1 MSTAVADAPLPR
13 ADAVP
18 PPPASRVGFFSFAGT
33 SLRGLDPVFW
43 ALLVY
48 LFVPPRP
55 STRSGRI
62 VAKFRPRLL
71 LGALILGVSV
81 IRVVG
86 GRAEVEGRT
95 RPSRCRL
102 GVVGCLRGGNPL
114 RQPLGLRLRT
124 GLDTLLGG
132 RLQTLLLFAL
142 LLVLVRT
149 RRQLMLVVLVFS
161 AGYGFYLLK
170 SFWEFSNGRV
180 YAKSEGIR
188 MVGIGDRY
196 ADPNSFA
203 ATIVFSLPLILWA
216 GIHTRSRFLRF
227 CVLCY
232 GVLSVIAVVLTK
244 SRAGFIL
251 LGLATL
257 YFLFALPS
265 RRIRIAALLLL
276 AVGASVGFTFIPE
289 RTLAR
294 YRGLLGGSSVASDR
308 ESTEGRIEG
317 YRIAWDI
324 FRERPVF
331 GVGPGNFA
339 EYRKRRVDGDT
350 MMPHNLAGL
359 LIATLGLAGTLTFT
373 AYVLATFARALRER
387 RRRRGSADPWEKA
400 MHGLIGAMAFT
411 LLLLFVSG
419 LAAHNLERE
428 GWYVAPALILV
439 AALARP
445 EKVPALAEKEPIS

>member
-1 MSTAVADAPLPR
+1 VSTAVADAPLPR

-18 PPPASRVGFFSFAGT
+18 PPPRPRGFFSFAGT

-48 LFVPPRP
+48 LFVAAAALDEEWA
-55 STRSGRI
+55 I

-71 LGALILGVSV
+71 LGGLILGVSV
-81 IRVVG
+81 IRVWAAALKSKG
-86 GRAEVEGRT
+86 GPAPPDAISAWWGAYVAAT
-95 RPSRCRL
+95 LLASL
-102 GVVGCLRGGNPL
+102 WAFDF
-114 RQPLGLRLRT
+114 GLALT
-124 GLDTLLGG
+124 TLLGG

-170 SFWEFSNGRV
+170 SFWEFFNGRV

-203 ATIVFSLPLILWA
+203 ATIVFSLPLIIWA
-216 GIHTRSRFLRF
+216 GIHTRSWFLRF
-227 CVLCY
+227 CVMCY

-359 LIATLGLAGTLTFT
+359 LIATLGLAGTITFT
-373 AYVLATFARALRER
+373 AYVLAAFARALRER
-387 RRRRGSADPWEKA
+387 RRRRGSADPWDRA
-400 MHGLIGAMAFT
+400 MRGFIGAMAFT

-445 EKVPALAEKEPIS
+445 EKVPALAEKEPVS